1 MILSILDPVEIRTSL
16 LKRDLRQQLFIL
28 FAGWSGKFG
37 RPFGFN
43 SSSAA
48 KEQEPSELELTAV
61 EAMSSVLCCG
71 PCFNR
76 QGLTEDS
83 HSDIYSWLDI
93 LLAAKN
99 EKVYALAQE
108 TVVLLLEFNPDISPL
123 LDWVVDRCYTGSEK
137 VADGCFLA
145 LATIFSAREYPC
157 DHYTAIINVTLMSTG
172 CPRTYIHEVALQLL
186 QVTILLLLHD
196 RVLSAILFRC
206 WTLDF
211 SVVDPHCP

>member
-1 MILSILDPVEIRTSL
+1 MPGIGHGPWFGVWTRSSFLLCPFRHQSDWLLSMQVFHFFSFVVFLKMSFIVNFFFLRAVDVRPSL

-76 QGLTEDS
+76 QGLTEDN
-83 HSDIYSWLDI
+83 HSDVYSWLDI
-93 LLAAKN
+93 LLASKN
-99 EKVYALAQE
+99 EKV
-108 TVVLLLEFNPDISPL
+108 
-123 LDWVVDRCYTGSEK
+123 
-137 VADGCFLA
+137 
-145 LATIFSAREYPC
+145 
-157 DHYTAIINVTLMSTG
+157 
-172 CPRTYIHEVALQLL
+172 
-186 QVTILLLLHD
+186 IL
-196 RVLSAILFRC
+196 S
-206 WTLDF
+206 
-211 SVVDPHCP
+211 

>member
-1 MILSILDPVEIRTSL
+1 MRPNL

-37 RPFGFN
+37 RSFGFN

-83 HSDIYSWLDI
+83 HSDVYSWLDI
-93 LLAAKN
+93 LLASKN
-99 EKVYALAQE
+99 EKVRNKLKYLITNNLTYKIFLFLGVFA
-108 TVVLLLEFNPDISPL
+108 SP
-123 LDWVVDRCYTGSEK
+123 RNGS
-137 VADGCFLA
+137 
-145 LATIFSAREYPC
+145 ATP
-157 DHYTAIINVTLMSTG
+157 
-172 CPRTYIHEVALQLL
+172 
-186 QVTILLLLHD
+186 
-196 RVLSAILFRC
+196 
-206 WTLDF
+206 
-211 SVVDPHCP
+211 